1 MISPPLHRQSACRNI
16 GSLHQQISMEQQD
29 TSTAKPKLW
38 NGNYIKIW
46 CANFMIFFSFMLLA
60 PLLPLYLSDT
70 FGTDKDTIGLVLSG
84 YTLTALLFRPF
95 SGFLVDSF
103 PRKQVLLVCYFLF
116 FAFFAGYLV
125 AGSLLMFAIVRTMH
139 GAPFGA
145 TTVANST
152 VAIDVLHPERRAEG
166 IGYYGLSN
174 NIATA
179 LAPTIALYVFHVWHN
194 YDVLFALSLV
204 CAGIGFA
211 INSTLKTAP
220 REQVRPQTPVSL
232 DRFFL
237 VKGWPEAATQAC
249 YAFSYGVLST
259 YIAIYGKEELGI
271 TGGTGLFFMLLAGGL
286 IVARI
291 VGSRSLRDGKVTRN
305 ASFGVLVSMF
315 GYLLFAAVHSPI
327 GYYGAA
333 FIIGFGNGHMFP
345 AFQTMFINLAPN
357 SLRGTAN
364 ATQLTSWDVG
374 VGAGVLIGGIAAENY
389 GYHAA
394 FWTALAVNV
403 VGVAAMLLCINRHF
417 AKNRLR

>member
-1 MISPPLHRQSACRNI
+1 MERQTTDNI
-16 GSLHQQISMEQQD
+16 
-29 TSTAKPKLW
+29 PKLW
-38 NGNYIKIW
+38 NSNYTKIW

-70 FGTDKDTIGLVLSG
+70 YQTSKDTIGWVLSG

-95 SGFLVDSF
+95 SGFIVDSF

-152 VAIDVLHPERRAEG
+152 VAIDALHPERRAEG

-179 LAPTIALYVFHVWHN
+179 IAPTIAIWIFNTCNSYN
-194 YDVLFALSLV
+194 VLFALALI

-211 INSTLKTAP
+211 INSTLKLPP
-220 REQVRPQTPVSL
+220 REQVKDKQAISL

-237 VKGWPEAATQAC
+237 LKGWPEASAQAC
-249 YAFSYGVLST
+249 YAFSYGVLAT

-271 TGGTGLFFMLLAGGL
+271 TGGTGLFFMLLAFGL
-286 IVARI
+286 IIARI
-291 VGSRSLRDGKVTRN
+291 AGSKSLREGKIVRN
-305 ASFGVLVSMF
+305 ATFGVVISMF
-315 GYLLFAAVHSPI
+315 GYLLFAAVHNYV

-333 FIIGFGNGHMFP
+333 LIIGFGNGHMFP
-345 AFQTMFINLAPN
+345 AFSTMFINLAPN
-357 SLRGTAN
+357 SQRGTAN

-374 VGAGVLIGGIAAENY
+374 AGAGMLLGGVLAENH
-389 GYHAA
+389 GYHSA
-394 FWTALAVNV
+394 FWTAWIVNV
-403 VGVAAMLLCINRHF
+403 IGAIILFAFVRRHF
-417 AKNRLR
+417 MKNRLR